1 MSSIMKALKRL
12 EDHKVMHQPDEMK
25 IDPEIILPRSSRPIS
40 TASKLLVA
48 LLLMACG
55 STATYLFMKQDRV
68 PAAVSLKTAAV
79 SSQQKRLA
87 VPPVPE
93 VKTEQL
99 QEAIIVVPAVD
110 TRQNKPA
117 VPTKR
122 VPPIM
127 PIEPPLPA
135 PSRAKTVPTLRVN
148 GIAYQN
154 GSADSMAV
162 INGVPVLTGATI
174 EGVTVE
180 EVQKDRVLFQY
191 NGEKFGIPLGQ
202 SNR

>member
-1 MSSIMKALKRL
+1 MKALKRL
-12 EDHKVMHQPDEMK
+12 EDHQVMHQPDEMK
-25 IDPEIILPRSSRPIS
+25 IVPEIILPRSSRPIS

-79 SSQQKRLA
+79 SSQQKQLA

>member
-1 MSSIMKALKRL
+1 
-12 EDHKVMHQPDEMK
+12 
-25 IDPEIILPRSSRPIS
+25 
-40 TASKLLVA
+40 
-48 LLLMACG
+48 
-55 STATYLFMKQDRV
+55 
-68 PAAVSLKTAAV
+68 
-79 SSQQKRLA
+79 
-87 VPPVPE
+87 
-93 VKTEQL
+93 
-99 QEAIIVVPAVD
+99 
-110 TRQNKPA
+110 
-117 VPTKR
+117 
-122 VPPIM
+122 M

>member
-1 MSSIMKALKRL
+1 
-12 EDHKVMHQPDEMK
+12 MHQPDEMK

-79 SSQQKRLA
+79 SSQQKQLA

>member
-1 MSSIMKALKRL
+1 MKALKRL

>member
-1 MSSIMKALKRL
+1 MKALKRL

-68 PAAVSLKTAAV
+68 PAAVSLKTADV
-79 SSQQKRLA
+79 SSQQKQLA

>member
-1 MSSIMKALKRL
+1 MKALKRL

-79 SSQQKRLA
+79 SSQQKQLA